1 MRIAAPQSRER
12 QGVST
17 VTIETGRRP
26 IIDTHQH
33 LWVISERSYD
43 WIVPETGAL
52 YADFRPEDVAAD
64 AAAAGVTGCV
74 LVQAADTYDDT
85 FYMMSVAER
94 DSRVVGVVGWVP
106 LDRTDEA
113 TTALR
118 LYASSGMVKGVR
130 ALTHSYADEGWL
142 RREPVDATLRVL
154 TDLGLTLDVV
164 VTSLEQL
171 RTVEAVAAQHPSLT
185 IIIDHLASPP
195 IADQGWQP
203 WAESLAA
210 VARHPRVMTKVSGLS
225 TMSAAD
231 TWTSF
236 DWQRYVDHALA
247 VFGSERMMVGS
258 DWPVSVLNGGYLRA
272 MEAIREVGERLTE
285 DQRDD
290 LFYRTAHRV
299 YRVPLPAGA
308 TT

>member
-1 MRIAAPQSRER
+1 MTSDPSL
-12 QGVST
+12 
-17 VTIETGRRP
+17 RP

-33 LWVISERSYD
+33 LWVISERPYA
-43 WIVPETGAL
+43 WIVPETGPL
-52 YADFRPEDVAAD
+52 YADFRPEDVEAD
-64 AAAAGVTGCV
+64 AAAAGVTGCI

-94 DSRVVGVVGWVP
+94 DPRVVGVVGWVP
-106 LDRTDEA
+106 LERADEA

-118 LYASSGMVKGVR
+118 LYAASGIVKGVR
-130 ALTHSYADEGWL
+130 ALTHTYTDEAWL
-142 RREPVDATLRVL
+142 RRDAVDASLRVVAE
-154 TDLGLTLDVV
+154 LGLTLDVV

-185 IIIDHLASPP
+185 VIIDHLASPP

-203 WAESLAA
+203 WAESLAE

-225 TMSAAD
+225 TLSAPD
-231 TWTSF
+231 TWSSH

-247 VFGSERMMVGS
+247 VFGSDRMMVGS
-258 DWPVSVLNGGYLRA
+258 DWPVSVLNGGYRRS
-272 MEAIREVGERLTE
+272 MQAIREVGDRLTA

-299 YRVPLPAGA
+299 YSVPLPAGA
-308 TT
+308 TA